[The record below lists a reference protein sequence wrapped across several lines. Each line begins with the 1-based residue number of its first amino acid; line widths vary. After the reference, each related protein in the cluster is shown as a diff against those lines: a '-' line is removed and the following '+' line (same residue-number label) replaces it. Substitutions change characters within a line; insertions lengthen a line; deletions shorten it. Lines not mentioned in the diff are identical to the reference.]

1 MAEPLIYLAGPLNH
15 GGLGD
20 YEQNLAAA
28 IHLAEWLEGCGCHV
42 FCPHRA
48 FRTLRWYAPEPMVL
62 DLCCAVLSVL
72 DPRSTI
78 LYLAPGWH
86 GSDGSHAEAAV
97 AAQRGIRVVAA
108 DEDATDYEGQTATL
122 RRLVERYH
130 AD

>member
-1 MAEPLIYLAGPLNH
+1 MEPLIYLAGPLNH

-28 IHLAEWLEGCGCHV
+28 IALAEWLEARGYHV
-42 FCPHRA
+42 FCPHRV
-48 FRTLRWYAPEPMVL
+48 FRSLRGYAPEPMVL

-72 DPRSTI
+72 DPQSTI

-86 GSDGSHAEAAV
+86 GSDGSHTEAAV